1 MQWSDASKE
10 SAREQ
15 EVVVQRCRRKE
26 VNRREPNACSSQQGM
41 SLTACLLGLALISQA
56 QQLVVVTH
64 TIASRALDESLAVD
78 SSIIKSDRLNTR
90 THLSLQPASR

>member
-15 EVVVQRCRRKE
+15 EVVVRRCRRKE
-26 VNRREPNACSSQQGM
+26 VNWREPNACSSQQGM

-56 QQLVVVTH
+56 QLVVVTH